1 MAADAGERRGA
12 TEEDGGAFASSVSL
26 ARMLYGCDLP
36 AVVRSRWPGV
46 SLDLQRDAPV
56 ELPSPH
62 DTACRRVLV
71 ARAPMGS
78 GKTTALLK
86 WLSAAL
92 AATDM
97 SALVLSC
104 RRSFTRTLARRMDD
118 AGLGFVTYFDSDA
131 YVMTGRPYR
140 RLLVQIESLHRVDEH
155 LINNYDVLVV
165 DEVMSTLGQ
174 LYSPTMARLA
184 RVDALL
190 ARLLRGCPRVLVM
203 DATINAQLVEL
214 LVELRGEPSV
224 HVVVSDYATAAF
236 ASRRCLVL
244 RHLGAEVA
252 AGAAGAREDGGGDGS
267 EDAARAGSP
276 APVTAAATTTAVEAA
291 GAAGDS
297 FFGLLG
303 ARLAAGDNVCVF
315 SSTLAFSEL
324 VARFCARFTPSVLVL
339 NSQRPPE
346 DVGRWAVRALV
357 YTTVVTVGLSFDA
370 PHFHSMFAYVKPM
383 AHGPDMASVYQ
394 STGRVRRL
402 LRDELFVYVDGSGAR
417 GEPIFTPVL
426 LNHVV
431 GAGWPARLSQVTNL
445 VCAQFQRRCRPAF
458 AAARGMRLF
467 SRFKFKHLFERCTL
481 TSVNDSL
488 NILHALLENNRLRVA
503 LEGCEPP
510 LTARAFCDF
519 LRDARLDAFA
529 SQQVLRQLRPPDRP
543 VAADIADSG
552 EVATFVEKYLVADV
566 PEDELQ
572 ELLRA
577 LANPVTR
584 EQFVGLA
591 VLGACARVP
600 EALRSER
607 VFGAVYG
614 HYASGAVPVVADG
627 RLELA
632 ALAPDFNVPARWALT
647 RRCARVAEAAGLF
660 EGASPEV
667 DSAAVAAAAAD
678 AELAPL
684 LLEVLRC
691 HVLDATTAAR
701 RPVRAALSA
710 LGAGGGA
717 GPLSRGRHAALV
729 FKVMWEEAFGVRV
742 GRSRQTFPGPTR
754 VKNLRKAEI
763 AALLRD
769 AGLDPPAGATH
780 RQLDALLMERREDL
794 AGERYKLRLPA
805 WSRLMYL
812 TQGGFDAPLDAAL
825 SLVPAEA
832 WPRIEGAVDFAAL

>member
-252 AGAAGAREDGGGDGS
+252 AGAA
-267 EDAARAGSP
+267 
-276 APVTAAATTTAVEAA
+276 
-291 GAAGDS
+291 
-297 FFGLLG
+297 
-303 ARLAAGDNVCVF
+303 
-315 SSTLAFSEL
+315 
-324 VARFCARFTPSVLVL
+324 
-339 NSQRPPE
+339 
-346 DVGRWAVRALV
+346 
-357 YTTVVTVGLSFDA
+357 
-370 PHFHSMFAYVKPM
+370 
-383 AHGPDMASVYQ
+383 
-394 STGRVRRL
+394 
-402 LRDELFVYVDGSGAR
+402 
-417 GEPIFTPVL
+417 
-426 LNHVV
+426 
-431 GAGWPARLSQVTNL
+431 
-445 VCAQFQRRCRPAF
+445 
-458 AAARGMRLF
+458 
-467 SRFKFKHLFERCTL
+467 
-481 TSVNDSL
+481 
-488 NILHALLENNRLRVA
+488 
-503 LEGCEPP
+503 
-510 LTARAFCDF
+510 
-519 LRDARLDAFA
+519 
-529 SQQVLRQLRPPDRP
+529 
-543 VAADIADSG
+543 
-552 EVATFVEKYLVADV
+552 
-566 PEDELQ
+566 
-572 ELLRA
+572 
-577 LANPVTR
+577 
-584 EQFVGLA
+584 
-591 VLGACARVP
+591 
-600 EALRSER
+600 
-607 VFGAVYG
+607 
-614 HYASGAVPVVADG
+614 
-627 RLELA
+627 
-632 ALAPDFNVPARWALT
+632 
-647 RRCARVAEAAGLF
+647 
-660 EGASPEV
+660 
-667 DSAAVAAAAAD
+667 
-678 AELAPL
+678 
-684 LLEVLRC
+684 
-691 HVLDATTAAR
+691 
-701 RPVRAALSA
+701 
-710 LGAGGGA
+710 
-717 GPLSRGRHAALV
+717 
-729 FKVMWEEAFGVRV
+729 
-742 GRSRQTFPGPTR
+742 
-754 VKNLRKAEI
+754 
-763 AALLRD
+763 
-769 AGLDPPAGATH
+769 
-780 RQLDALLMERREDL
+780 
-794 AGERYKLRLPA
+794 
-805 WSRLMYL
+805 
-812 TQGGFDAPLDAAL
+812 
-825 SLVPAEA
+825 
-832 WPRIEGAVDFAAL
+832 